1 MRKRADISLVERGL
15 APSREKARAL
25 IKDGAVSL
33 DNVPVSKPSQLIAP
47 NASLTITGDLLR
59 WASRGAL
66 KLLAALEA
74 FPQIDIKGRIAADI
88 GASTGGFCDVL
99 LSRNV
104 QHIYA
109 VDVGHGQLD
118 PKLARHARITNLE
131 RTNARD
137 ITATVIPDPLQII
150 TCDVSFISVQKALPA
165 VLSLAASGCWL
176 ITLVKPQFEAGRA
189 ALGKSGVVKDE
200 ADRQRCLDE
209 VSTFLSDKMRWQIE
223 GHITSPVIGP
233 EGNREFLLIAR
244 YMPPA

>member
-33 DNVPVSKPSQLIAP
+33 DNVPVSKPGQLIAP

-165 VLSLAASGCWL
+165 VLSLATSGCWL

-233 EGNREFLLIAR
+233 EGNNEFLLVAR
-244 YMPPA
+244 YMPAA

>member
-33 DNVPVSKPSQLIAP
+33 DNVPVSKPGQLIAP

-165 VLSLAASGCWL
+165 VLPLATSGCWL

-209 VSTFLSDKMRWQIE
+209 VRTFLSDKIGWQIE

-233 EGNREFLLIAR
+233 EGNHEFLLVAR
-244 YMPPA
+244 YMP

>member
-33 DNVPVSKPSQLIAP
+33 DNVPVSKPGQLIAP
-47 NASLTITGDLLR
+47 NVSLTITGDLLR

-66 KLLAALEA
+66 KLVAALEA

-99 LSRNV
+99 LSCDI

-109 VDVGHGQLD
+109 VDVGHGQLS

-137 ITATVIPDPLQII
+137 ITAIVIPDPLQII

-165 VLSLAASGCWL
+165 VLSLATSGCWL

-189 ALGKSGVVKDE
+189 ALGKSGVVKNE
-200 ADRQRCLDE
+200 VDRQRCLDE
-209 VSTFLSDKMRWQIE
+209 VSTFLSDKMGWQIE

-233 EGNREFLLIAR
+233 EGNHEFLLVAR
-244 YMPPA
+244 YMPAA

>member
-33 DNVPVSKPSQLIAP
+33 DNVPVSKPGQLIAP

-165 VLSLAASGCWL
+165 VLSLATSGCWL
-176 ITLVKPQFEAGRA
+176 ITLVKHQFEAGRA

-233 EGNREFLLIAR
+233 EGNNEFLLVAR
-244 YMPPA
+244 YMPAA

>member
-1 MRKRADISLVERGL
+1 MRKRADVSLVERGL

-25 IKDGAVSL
+25 IKEGAVSL
-33 DNVPVSKPSQLIAP
+33 CDVPIVKPGQLIAP
-47 NASLTITGDLLR
+47 DASLKITGDLLR

-74 FPQIDIKGRIAADI
+74 FPQIDVNGRIAADI

-99 LSRNV
+99 LSRGI

-109 VDVGHGQLD
+109 VDVGHRQLD
-118 PKLARHARITNLE
+118 PKLARHTRITNLE

-137 ITATVIPDPLQII
+137 ITASVIPELLQII

-165 VLSLAASGCWL
+165 VLSLADSGCWL

-189 ALGKSGVVKDE
+189 ALGKSGVVKNE
-200 ADRQRCLDE
+200 ADRQRCLNA
-209 VSTFLSDKMRWQIE
+209 VSLFLSDKMGWQIE

-233 EGNREFLLIAR
+233 EGNHEFLLVAR
-244 YMPPA
+244 YLPSA

>member
-33 DNVPVSKPSQLIAP
+33 DNVPVSKPGQLIAP

-109 VDVGHGQLD
+109 VDVGHGQ
-118 PKLARHARITNLE
+118 
-131 RTNARD
+131 
-137 ITATVIPDPLQII
+137 IP
-150 TCDVSFISVQKALPA
+150 
-165 VLSLAASGCWL
+165 
-176 ITLVKPQFEAGRA
+176 
-189 ALGKSGVVKDE
+189 
-200 ADRQRCLDE
+200 
-209 VSTFLSDKMRWQIE
+209 
-223 GHITSPVIGP
+223 
-233 EGNREFLLIAR
+233 N
-244 YMPPA
+244 

>member
-33 DNVPVSKPSQLIAP
+33 DNVPVSKPGQLIAP

-165 VLSLAASGCWL
+165 VLSLATSGCWL

-209 VSTFLSDKMRWQIE
+209 VSTFLSDKMGWQIK

-233 EGNREFLLIAR
+233 EGNHEFLLVAR
-244 YMPPA
+244 YMPVA

>member
-1 MRKRADISLVERGL
+1 MRKRADICLVEHGL

-33 DNVPVSKPSQLIAP
+33 DNVPVSKPGQLIAP
-47 NASLTITGDLLR
+47 NASLRITGDLLR

-165 VLSLAASGCWL
+165 VLSLATSGCWL

-209 VSTFLSDKMRWQIE
+209 VSTFLSDKMGWQIE

-233 EGNREFLLIAR
+233 EGNHEFLLVAR
-244 YMPPA
+244 YMP

>member
-33 DNVPVSKPSQLIAP
+33 DNVPVSKPGQLIAP
-47 NASLTITGDLLR
+47 NVSLTITGDLLR

-66 KLLAALEA
+66 KLVAALEA

-99 LSRNV
+99 LSCDI

-109 VDVGHGQLD
+109 VDVGHGQLS

-137 ITATVIPDPLQII
+137 ITAIVIPDPLQII

-165 VLSLAASGCWL
+165 VLSLATSGCWL

-189 ALGKSGVVKDE
+189 ALGKSGVVKNE
-200 ADRQRCLDE
+200 VERQRCLDE
-209 VSTFLSDKMRWQIE
+209 VSTFLSDKMGWQIE

-233 EGNREFLLIAR
+233 EGNHEFLLVAR
-244 YMPPA
+244 YMPAA

>member
-25 IKDGAVSL
+25 IKDGAVSF
-33 DNVPVSKPSQLIAP
+33 DNVPVSKPGQLIAP
-47 NASLTITGDLLR
+47 NASLAITGDLLR

-137 ITATVIPDPLQII
+137 ITARVIPDPLQII

-165 VLSLAASGCWL
+165 ALSLAASGCWL

-209 VSTFLSDKMRWQIE
+209 VSTFLSDKMGWQIE

-233 EGNREFLLIAR
+233 EGNHEFLLVAR
-244 YMPPA
+244 YMPAA

>member
-33 DNVPVSKPSQLIAP
+33 DNVPVSKPGQLIAP

-99 LSRNV
+99 LCRNV

-109 VDVGHGQLD
+109 VDVGHGQLV
-118 PKLARHARITNLE
+118 PKLARHIRITNLE

-165 VLSLAASGCWL
+165 VLSLATSGCWL

-209 VSTFLSDKMRWQIE
+209 VSTFLSDKMGWQIE

-233 EGNREFLLIAR
+233 EGNHEFLLVAR
-244 YMPPA
+244 YMPAA

>member
-33 DNVPVSKPSQLIAP
+33 DNVPVSKPGQLIAP

-109 VDVGHGQLD
+109 VDVGHGQLV
-118 PKLARHARITNLE
+118 PKLARHTRITNLE

-165 VLSLAASGCWL
+165 VLSLATSGCWL

-209 VSTFLSDKMRWQIE
+209 VSMFLSDKMGWQIE

-233 EGNREFLLIAR
+233 EGNHEFLLVAQ
-244 YMPPA
+244 YMPAA

>member
-33 DNVPVSKPSQLIAP
+33 DNVPVSKPAQLIAP

-74 FPQIDIKGRIAADI
+74 FPQIDISCRIAADI

-104 QHIYA
+104 HHVYA
-109 VDVGHGQLD
+109 VDVGYGQLE

-150 TCDVSFISVQKALPA
+150 TCDVSFISVRKALPA
-165 VLSLAASGCWL
+165 VLSLATSGCWL

-189 ALGKSGVVKDE
+189 ALGKSGVVKNK

-209 VSTFLSDKMRWQIE
+209 VSTFLSEKMGWQIE
-223 GHITSPVIGP
+223 GHITSPIIGP
-233 EGNREFLLIAR
+233 EGNHEFLLVAR
-244 YMPPA
+244 YMPAA